1 MQNNLN
7 ELTTQVRRDIL
18 RMVHKVNSGHPG
30 GSLGCAEFLVVL
42 YNEIMIRKEDFDMDG
57 INEDIFFLS
66 NGHISPVFYSV
77 LARTGYFPVEELNT
91 FRLLDSRLQ
100 GHPTTHEGL
109 PGIRI
114 ASGSLGQGLSVAIG
128 AAEAKKLNNDSNLV
142 YVLMGDGELQ
152 EGQNWE
158 AIMYAAGKKV
168 DNLIATIDLNE
179 KQIDGPTNEVMPMGD
194 IGEKRYNQFMPL
206 TDVKKLIQTKYSLTN
221 DSYKTSGPATYVH
234 CHETDQKI
242 GFITPHTHNFC
253 ESCNRVRITCT
264 GEMYMCLGQ
273 QDKADLK
280 TPLRKSNNNDFL
292 KETIYEAISR
302 KPKGHD
308 FVIERKKDEKF
319 VPRHM
324 TVTGG

>member
-42 YNEIMIRKEDFDMDG
+42 YNEIMNRKEGFDMNGHD
-57 INEDIFFLS
+57 EDIFFLS

-77 LARTGYFPVEELNT
+77 LARTGYFPINELNT

-128 AAEAKKLNNDSNLV
+128 AAEAKKINNDSNLV

-158 AIMYAAGKKV
+158 AIMYASAKKI
-168 DNLIATIDLNE
+168 DNLIATVDLNG
-179 KQIDGPTNEVMPMGD
+179 KQIDGATDDVLPMGSIKEKFEAFGWDVLEIKNGNNIED
-194 IGEKRYNQFMPL
+194 ISKGLLTAKSLCRNKKPICILLNTMMGNGVDFMM
-206 TDVKKLIQTKYSLTN
+206 
-221 DSYKTSGPATYVH
+221 
-234 CHETDQKI
+234 
-242 GFITPHTHNFC
+242 HTHAWH
-253 ESCNRVRITCT
+253 
-264 GEMYMCLGQ
+264 G
-273 QDKADLK
+273 KA
-280 TPLRKSNNNDFL
+280 PNDEQL
-292 KETIYEAISR
+292 ISALSQNKETLGDY
-302 KPKGHD
+302 
-308 FVIERKKDEKF
+308 
-319 VPRHM
+319 
-324 TVTGG
+324 